1 MLTWDQQRRY
11 IKPLALTLVC
21 LVGRLTFHGMALES
35 VDSIHFAWALE
46 DYDLVHYRPH
56 FPGYPVYLAVSWL
69 LLQIIGNEAEALT
82 LTAALFGSI
91 TLFPLYHLAYRM
103 TGETAATLTA
113 LLFMVN
119 PLLWLES
126 SKAYSDTCG
135 LFFLVTASA
144 LGYTALAK
152 HREQPRP
159 AGQSSRMPLRPL
171 YWGSLIFGVMLG
183 ARLAYFSFVSAWGLL
198 VYVLCRWRADHLPVT
213 TALNGMVVGIGLWLV
228 PFLLNVSL
236 SDIALAAKM
245 NTVGTVYHYGDT
257 LVTSHDYLGRAVQ
270 LYIWNLLVNGLGFWW
285 PGTSWLRLI
294 PTSVCLVA
302 LIAFWRS
309 ARSPYQRSVLI
320 AWLVP
325 YGVWLYIAQNPNNL
339 RHVLPL
345 LPPLLIGIAVGL
357 QHGWYRV
364 GQWPQAMSW
373 PTYVAGMFL
382 IGSLGLI
389 TLPLVHEYRTT
400 SPTRVQLVRYVTEH
414 FNPRTT
420 RIYCWWSRRFF
431 QYYAPA
437 WRESLPRIQRPLTI
451 SPASG
456 QTILVT
462 SDFFLGGFRPQDF
475 QLTPIHTFTRNRY
488 LHPWLHTLTLYRL
501 EADDT
506 QRAETR

>member
-1 MLTWDQQRRY
+1 
-11 IKPLALTLVC
+11 
-21 LVGRLTFHGMALES
+21 LE
-35 VDSIHFAWALE
+35 H
-46 DYDLVHYRPH
+46 YDLVHYRPH

-69 LLQIIGNEAEALT
+69 LLQVVGNHVEALT
-82 LTAALFGSI
+82 LTAALFGSL
-91 TLFPLYHLAYRM
+91 TVLPLYYLAHRM
-103 TGETAATLTA
+103 MGETTATFTA
-113 LLFMVN
+113 LLFIVN

-135 LFFLVTASA
+135 LFFLVTAA
-144 LGYTALAK
+144 AFGYTALTQ
-152 HREQPRP
+152 HREVMGSADQP
-159 AGQSSRMPLRPL
+159 SRLPLRPL
-171 YWGSLIFGVMLG
+171 YWGSLIFGIMLG
-183 ARLAYFSFVSAWGLL
+183 ARLAYIPFVAAWGLL
-198 VYVLCRWRADHLPVT
+198 VYVLCRCRADRLPVS

-228 PFLLNVSL
+228 PFLLKVSL

-257 LVTSHDYLGRAVQ
+257 VMTSHNYLGRAVQ
-270 LYIWNLLVNGLGFWW
+270 LYIWNVLVNGLGGWW

-294 PTSVCLVA
+294 PSGVCLLA
-302 LIAFWRS
+302 LLVGWRS
-309 ARSPYQRSVLI
+309 SRAPYQRGVFV

-325 YGVWLYIAQNPNNL
+325 YGLWLYIAQNPNNP

-345 LPPLLIGIAVGL
+345 LPPLLIGIAAGL
-357 QHGWYRV
+357 RYCRYG
-364 GQWPQAMSW
+364 
-373 PTYVAGMFL
+373 AGPWTQVMAWLPHVLEILL

-389 TLPLVHEYRTT
+389 TLTLVHEYRTT
-400 SPTRVQLVRYVTEH
+400 SPTRLQLVRYVTEH

-437 WRESLPRIQRPLTI
+437 WRGSLPRIQRPLTI
-451 SPASG
+451 SKASG

-462 SDFFLGGFRPQDF
+462 SDFFTGGFRPQDF

-501 EADDT
+501 EADYT
-506 QRAETR
+506 QGEASR